1 MSQKP
6 QMSEL
11 TKRLSN
17 EKGSLE
23 LKRAAIE
30 EEWFENNVVDTLSV
44 VEFDRLTRRL
54 EELEEEMSQVNSC

>member
-6 QMSEL
+6 QVSEL

-23 LKRAAIE
+23 LKLAAIE